1 MRIDAR
7 RDNFYLN
14 IEFLLPGSSNLS
26 ICFFIYFCAFFSHFL
41 RDHTL
46 VSKYLKVWRWYLL
59 SLLIFCVLGLQSD
72 SLYGVM
78 PFLNESKSCEWCSW
92 MSTYERIF
100 ETRTKKSSNKI
111 TALIQIK
118 DLIQQD
124 KRERE
129 IRMMQ
134 NLSKSGVL
142 FLDWRTVVWC
152 FAWQIGLGRYW
163 ASNNTEKQTQCRPR
177 LNLVIFCDFPD

>member
-1 MRIDAR
+1 MDSGQVHRLVACNYGLYSKDWV
-7 RDNFYLN
+7 
-14 IEFLLPGSSNLS
+14 LLCTN
-26 ICFFIYFCAFFSHFL
+26 YFCAFFSHFL

-59 SLLIFCVLGLQSD
+59 SLLIFCVLGLQSN

-78 PFLNESKSCEWCSW
+78 PFLKESKSCEWCSW

-129 IRMMQ
+129 ICMMQ
-134 NLSKSGVL
+134 NLSKSDVL
-142 FLDWRTVVWC
+142 FLDWRTVVW
-152 FAWQIGLGRYW
+152 
-163 ASNNTEKQTQCRPR
+163 
-177 LNLVIFCDFPD
+177 IFCLTNWTWKILSL